1 MSTTAADSG
10 ELERAV
16 LCLREHPRAPALSG
30 FAYAVL
36 AGQAERRL
44 APAPASLLESAAKDF
59 GIEREQAATS
69 AGNVYTI
76 LESGPNTTLEASL
89 VGACA
94 VAGFGELCLA
104 ASSAER
110 RSAAWTF
117 VGHLSWAELATPY
130 RITPFLGLVLPGEV
144 RGLVEDS
151 LLAAILSED
160 ASTSV
165 EQGDG
170 AARARNAA
178 RITSL
183 ARAQSDA
190 ARSGMS
196 RVRDLAKDPAT
207 RAVASALLGDLERS
221 DAAQPLRVQGV
232 AHAPARRLPWALL
245 RWLTGIALLSAL
257 YRAVCFLLAMR
268 REAEIELEGGLLRV
282 RGRTTFLGRT
292 VRTTEACYTL
302 DRISGAFRRA
312 RFALLGS
319 AVGVISLAIGILL
332 GGHLLF
338 DGARG
343 GAPFLLVAGAL
354 TVMIGAALDL
364 GLEILLPARAG
375 QVEVQVDVLGAR
387 SVRVSRVPLP
397 DADRL
402 LSALAER
409 VSLQT

>member
-1 MSTTAADSG
+1 MADEGS

-16 LCLREHPRAPALSG
+16 TCLREHPRGTALGG

-36 AGQAERRL
+36 SGQSERRL
-44 APAPASLLESAAKDF
+44 APASASVLQSAAQEF
-59 GIEREQAATS
+59 GIEREQAATP
-69 AGNVYTI
+69 AGNVFTI
-76 LESGPNTTLEASL
+76 LEQGPNNTLEAAL

-104 ASSAER
+104 AATGARGDR
-110 RSAAWTF
+110 RSAAWSF
-117 VGHLSWAELATPY
+117 VGHLSWIELATPY
-130 RITPFLGLVLPGEV
+130 RITPFLGVLLPGEV
-144 RGLVEDS
+144 LGMVEDA

-160 ASTSV
+160 ASANP
-165 EQGDG
+165 EQDG

-190 ARSGMS
+190 ARTGLA

-207 RAVASALLGDLERS
+207 RAVAQALLGEVQRTDS
-221 DAAQPLRVQGV
+221 AQPLRVQGL
-232 AHAPARRLPWALL
+232 ARTPTRRWPLAVL
-245 RWLTGIALLSAL
+245 RWITGVALISAL
-257 YRAVCFLLAMR
+257 YRGLCFLVALR

-292 VRTTEACYTL
+292 VRSTEACYTL

-319 AVGVISLAIGILL
+319 AVGVISLAFGILI

-338 DGARG
+338 DGSRG
-343 GAPFLLVAGAL
+343 GAPFLLIAGATAVL
-354 TVMIGAALDL
+354 LGAALDL

-387 SVRVSRVPLP
+387 SVRVSRVPLS

-402 LSALAER
+402 LAALAER
-409 VSLQT
+409 VGLQA

>member
-1 MSTTAADSG
+1 MMADEGS

-16 LCLREHPRAPALSG
+16 TCLREHPRGTALGG

-36 AGQAERRL
+36 SGQAERRL
-44 APAPASLLESAAKDF
+44 SPASPNVLQSAAKEF
-59 GIEREQAATS
+59 GVEREQAATA
-69 AGNVYTI
+69 AGNVFTI
-76 LESGPNTTLEASL
+76 LEQGPSNTLEAAL

-94 VAGFGELCLA
+94 VVGFGELCLA
-104 ASSAER
+104 ARGGDR
-110 RSAAWTF
+110 RSVAWTF
-117 VGHLSWAELATPY
+117 VGHLSWVELATPY
-130 RITPFLGLVLPGEV
+130 RITPFLGVLLPGEV
-144 RGLVEDS
+144 RGMVEDA

-160 ASTSV
+160 ESTNPD
-165 EQGDG
+165 QDG

-190 ARSGMS
+190 ARTGLL
-196 RVRDLAKDPAT
+196 RVRDLVKDQTT
-207 RAVASALLGDLERS
+207 RAVAVALLGEQERV
-221 DAAQPLRVQGV
+221 DTGQPLRVQGL
-232 AHAPARRLPWALL
+232 AHAPTRKWPLAVL

-257 YRAVCFLLAMR
+257 YRGLCFVVALR

-292 VRTTEACYTL
+292 VRSTEACYTL

-312 RFALLGS
+312 RYALLGS
-319 AVGVISLAIGILL
+319 AVGVISLAFGILL

-343 GAPFLLVAGAL
+343 GAPFLLIAGAL
-354 TVMIGAALDL
+354 AVLIGTAVDL

-375 QVEVQVDVLGAR
+375 QVEVQVDVLGAH
-387 SVRVSRVPLP
+387 SVRVSRVPLS

-402 LSALAER
+402 LAALAER
-409 VSLQT
+409 VGVQP

>member
-1 MSTTAADSG
+1 MVDQGS
-10 ELERAV
+10 ELERA
-16 LCLREHPRAPALSG
+16 LSCLRAHPRGTALGG

-36 AGQAERRL
+36 AGQAERRT
-44 APAPASLLESAAKDF
+44 APATASLLERAAQQF
-59 GIEREQAATS
+59 GVEREQAATS
-69 AGNVYTI
+69 VGNVYTI
-76 LESGPNTTLEASL
+76 LEQGPSSTLEAAL

-104 ASSAER
+104 ARGGER

-117 VGHLSWAELATPY
+117 VVHLSWIELATPY
-130 RITPFLGLVLPGEV
+130 RITPFLGVLLPGEV
-144 RGLVEDS
+144 RGMVEDA

-160 ASTSV
+160 ANANP
-165 EQGDG
+165 EQDG

-190 ARSGMS
+190 ARTGLV
-196 RVRDLAKDPAT
+196 RVRDLVKDPGT
-207 RAVASALLGDLERS
+207 RAVALALLGEVGPADG
-221 DAAQPLRVQGV
+221 AQPLRVQGLANAPTRNLPV
-232 AHAPARRLPWALL
+232 AVL
-245 RWLTGIALLSAL
+245 RWLTGIALISAL
-257 YRAVCFLLAMR
+257 YRGVCFVLALR

-292 VRTTEACYTL
+292 VRSTEACYTL

-312 RFALLGS
+312 RYALLGS
-319 AVGVISLAIGILL
+319 AVGVISLAFGILL

-343 GAPFLLVAGAL
+343 GAPFLLIAGATAVL
-354 TVMIGAALDL
+354 VGTALDL
-364 GLEILLPARAG
+364 GLEILLPAHAG
-375 QVEVQVDVLGAR
+375 QVEVQVDVLGAH

-409 VSLQT
+409 VGLQA

>member
-1 MSTTAADSG
+1 MADQGS

-16 LCLREHPRAPALSG
+16 TSLREHPRGTALGS

-44 APAPASLLESAAKDF
+44 APAPANVLQSAAQEF
-59 GIEREQAATS
+59 GIEREQAATA
-69 AGNVYTI
+69 AGNVFTI
-76 LESGPNTTLEASL
+76 LEQGPSNTLEAAL

-104 ASSAER
+104 ARGGER
-110 RSAAWTF
+110 RSSAWTF
-117 VGHLSWAELATPY
+117 VGHLSWIELATPY
-130 RITPFLGLVLPGEV
+130 RITPFLGMVLPGEV
-144 RGLVEDS
+144 RGMVEDA

-160 ASTSV
+160 ANTNP
-165 EQGDG
+165 EQDG

-190 ARSGMS
+190 ARTSLV
-196 RVRDLAKDPAT
+196 RVRDLAKDSAT
-207 RAVASALLGDLERS
+207 RAVALALLGEVERADS
-221 DAAQPLRVQGV
+221 AQPLRVQGLAQAPSRRWPV
-232 AHAPARRLPWALL
+232 AVL
-245 RWLTGIALLSAL
+245 RWLTGVALLSAL
-257 YRAVCFLLAMR
+257 YRGVCFVLALR
-268 REAEIELEGGLLRV
+268 REAEIELEGGMLRV

-292 VRTTEACYTL
+292 VRSTEACYTL

-312 RFALLGS
+312 RYALLGS
-319 AVGVISLAIGILL
+319 AVGVISLAFGILL

-343 GAPFLLVAGAL
+343 GAPFLLIAGAIAVL
-354 TVMIGAALDL
+354 AGAALDL

-387 SVRVSRVPLP
+387 SVRVSRVPLS

-409 VSLQT
+409 VGLQP